1 MPMPTMTPEPTDRPW
16 RIEAPAPMVDSAPIV
31 TFPEMLTLG
40 ITEQK
45 SPSTESCPTWEPVL
59 MKTHRPRL
67 MSTDRE
73 QKCET
78 TTPSSIAMREESFE
92 SVSMTFGK
100 RTWGQRFRA
109 SYIACLSEGRAME
122 RAFFYNIVEYSIH
135 IFSWLSNSKSSYCIA
150 RKIFIH
156 FT

>member
-1 MPMPTMTPEPTDRPW
+1 MPWGMALRTSREPQNFRAGFPSTVQASGTSVRTMVPMPTMTPEPTDRPW

-100 RTWGQRFRA
+100 RT
-109 SYIACLSEGRAME
+109 
-122 RAFFYNIVEYSIH
+122 
-135 IFSWLSNSKSSYCIA
+135 
-150 RKIFIH
+150 
-156 FT
+156 